1 MSHLDEG
8 TLHALID
15 GELELTE
22 VKEIQAHLGSCA
34 ACGSRL
40 REVREFLAESD
51 RLVATLQYPAI
62 AKHPADPPPAAP
74 PAHEASPPRER
85 RPPPRNSPNDTP
97 QVLLIPDNPEYGLSG
112 RWSRGMRWA
121 ALLAVTVGA
130 GYLANEVRRRG
141 ELPLAEMA
149 REGRAYLPKLAP
161 VVSPEEAS
169 SRETVGA
176 DSTTVA
182 KSAAPARATPP
193 PVQPR
198 PKPAPPPRTERPQ
211 SAAVADEAAEPAD
224 RAGDISAGIL
234 AGADSTEALEQA
246 AAGEEFNVDRARA
259 AQATA
264 DLDRERRRQRAA
276 AATARLDSL
285 ERLREAESRI
295 VPRGVRGAA
304 GQVTNAAAPPAP
316 RTLEQRSQIYLRI
329 GLDEA
334 ARQLGRPV
342 HVIEGM
348 TPAFMGLAQGR
359 LSPGADSTRP
369 VVRVVY
375 QDVQGRMILLD
386 QQRLRPGQSATASE
400 SHWTYGEIVLHL
412 HGEVGPEILRS
423 LRPRVR

>member
-51 RLVATLQYPAI
+51 RLVATLQYSGTP
-62 AKHPADPPPAAP
+62 KRPADLPPAAP
-74 PAHEASPPRER
+74 PVQEAPPPRER

-97 QVLLIPDNPEYGLSG
+97 QVLLIPDNPEYGVSG
-112 RWSRGMRWA
+112 RWSQGIRWA

-149 REGRAYLPKLAP
+149 REAQAYLPKPAP

-169 SRETVGA
+169 PRESVVVE
-176 DSTTVA
+176 STAVA
-182 KSAAPARATPP
+182 KSAAP
-193 PVQPR
+193 Q
-198 PKPAPPPRTERPQ
+198 PKPALTPRAERPQ
-211 SAAVADEAAEPAD
+211 PAAVADEAAEPAGQT
-224 RAGDISAGIL
+224 GDSSPGIL
-234 AGADSTEALEQA
+234 AGADSIEVLEQA
-246 AAGEEFNVDRARA
+246 AEAEEFNVDRARA

-264 DLDRERRRQRAA
+264 DLDRERRRQAAA

-285 ERLREAESRI
+285 ERLREAQSRL
-295 VPRGVRGAA
+295 VPRGASSA
-304 GQVTNAAAPPAP
+304 GPVTTAAAPPAP

-348 TPAFMGLAQGR
+348 SPAFMGLAQGR

-375 QDVQGRMILLD
+375 QDSQGRMIMLD
-386 QQRLRPGQSATASE
+386 QQRLRPGQSAATSE

-412 HGEVGPEILRS
+412 HGEVGPEVLRN